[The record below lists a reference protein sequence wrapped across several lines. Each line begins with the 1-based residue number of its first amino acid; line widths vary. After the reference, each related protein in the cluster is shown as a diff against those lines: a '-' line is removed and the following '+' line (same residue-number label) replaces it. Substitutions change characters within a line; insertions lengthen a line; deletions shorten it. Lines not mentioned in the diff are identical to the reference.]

1 MLIVDDVFKRVNV
14 KNFKEAQIEDS
25 KVEKILCAAM
35 QAPSIGNQHDWEFIL
50 TKGKKKITELAEM
63 SPYSG
68 PIQRAPMAI
77 TIVANKN
84 KLNYLDT
91 WEQDLASATQNILAE
106 AVELELGGMWIGVA
120 PFEVRMKYLKNILQL
135 PEHIVPFSIIA
146 LGYPKEEVKNIGAYD
161 MAKVHFEKY

>member
-1 MLIVDDVFKRVNV
+1 MDDVFKRVNV

-50 TKGKKKITELAEM
+50 TKGNKKITELAEI

-84 KLNYLDT
+84 KLNNFDT

-120 PFEVRMKYLKNILQL
+120 PFEVRMKYLKSILQL

-146 LGYPKEEVKNIGAYD
+146 LGYPIEEIKNIGRYD
-161 MAKVHFEKY
+161 MTKIHFEKY

>member
-1 MLIVDDVFKRVNV
+1 MDDVFKRVNV

-84 KLNYLDT
+84 KLNNFDT

-120 PFEVRMKYLKNILQL
+120 PFEVRMKYLKSILQL

-146 LGYPKEEVKNIGAYD
+146 LGYPIEEIKNIGRYD
-161 MAKVHFEKY
+161 MTKIHFEKY

>member
-1 MLIVDDVFKRVNV
+1 MDDVFKRVNV

-25 KVEKILCAAM
+25 KIEKILCAAM

-50 TKGKKKITELAEM
+50 TKGNKKITELAEI

-84 KLNYLDT
+84 KLNNFDT

-120 PFEVRMKYLKNILQL
+120 PFEVRMKYLKSILQL

-146 LGYPKEEVKNIGAYD
+146 LGYPIEEIKNIGRYD
-161 MAKVHFEKY
+161 MTKIHFEKY